1 MEDVARK
8 ITRSLYGDDYDNS
21 RYEKILTCLRDFEK
35 LAESFNGPITEL
47 AESFNGLITDSID
60 NFINLYM
67 NCKNL

>member
-21 RYEKILTCLRDFEK
+21 KYEKILTCLPDFEK
-35 LAESFNGPITEL
+35 SGSFIGLIGKL
-47 AESFNGLITDSID
+47 GESFNGLITDSVD

-67 NCKNL
+67 NWKNL